1 MSNTARARKGG
12 EFGANGEW
20 YEGGKFINTVPE
32 NAKRYGSTP
41 KGSGKQEVAPYVW
54 EVAPAGMRSIYKQIA
69 GICAKFDRTAN
80 CWIYSANPQTIEY
93 IGRTQAECED
103 LIARY
108 NAGERW
114 IAR

>member
-1 MSNTARARKGG
+1 MANGTRAKKGG

-32 NAKRYGSTP
+32 NAKRHGSGR
-41 KGSGKQEVAPYVW
+41 KGNGKQEVAPYVW
-54 EVAPAGMRSIYKQIA
+54 EVAPEGMRSIYKQIA
-69 GICAKFDRTAN
+69 GICAKFDRSAN
-80 CWIYSANPQTIEY
+80 CWIYSANPQILNYCGLTEQ
-93 IGRTQAECED
+93 QARD
-103 LIARY
+103 MIDRY

>member
-1 MSNTARARKGG
+1 MANGTRAKKGG

-32 NAKRYGSTP
+32 NAKRHGSGR
-41 KGSGKQEVAPYVW
+41 KGTGKQEVAPYVW
-54 EVAPAGMRSIYKQIA
+54 EVAPEGMRSIYKQIA
-69 GICAKFDRTAN
+69 GICAKFDLSAKRFV
-80 CWIYSANPQTIEY
+80 YSANPQILEY

-103 LIARY
+103 MIARY